1 VENEYGPIVEALLFA
16 AGKPVS
22 AGQIAEVLEV
32 EESAVPEIV
41 GALSEALDGRGLH
54 VVELA
59 GGYQLGTRPAYSEYL
74 NRMRTPE
81 PEKLTRA
88 ALETLSIVAYRQP
101 ITRPEVDA
109 IRGVQSSGVL
119 ASLTEKGLVRIAGRK
134 RAPGR
139 PLLFDTTEHFLSSF
153 GLKDLDD
160 LPMLDAL
167 RTAATRQPTLDDA
180 PDLDGDEATEPPED
194 EPEPDLDAADDA
206 DSEQYSGVSSED
218 AGEHEGEHDAG
229 DGALEQDPDRT
240 PDDGTPAGPDGIVGP
255 APRPDLVEPGSA
267 KASEE

>member
-1 VENEYGPIVEALLFA
+1 MENEYSPIVEALLFA

-22 AGQIAEVLEV
+22 AEQIAQVLEV

-41 GALSEALDGRGLH
+41 GALAEALDGRGLH

-74 NRMRTPE
+74 RRMRTPE
-81 PEKLTRA
+81 PERLTRA

-119 ASLTEKGLVRIAGRK
+119 ASLTEKGLVSIAGRK
-134 RAPGR
+134 QAPGR

-180 PDLDGDEATEPPED
+180 PALDDDEAAEAPEEEPGTDP
-194 EPEPDLDAADDA
+194 ADDA
-206 DSEQYSGVSSED
+206 DSEQ
-218 AGEHEGEHDAG
+218 
-229 DGALEQDPDRT
+229 
-240 PDDGTPAGPDGIVGP
+240 
-255 APRPDLVEPGSA
+255 
-267 KASEE
+267 